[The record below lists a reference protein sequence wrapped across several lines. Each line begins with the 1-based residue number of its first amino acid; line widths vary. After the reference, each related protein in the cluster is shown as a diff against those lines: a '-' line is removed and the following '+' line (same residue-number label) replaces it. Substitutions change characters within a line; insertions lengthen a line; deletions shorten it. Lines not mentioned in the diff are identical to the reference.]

1 MRSINERSRNLGKAK
16 TLQVS
21 PHAATAFKA
30 KLSSPKLVSV
40 GGVTDPNKLKL
51 KLTIDRKFKE
61 AMINKAVNMDCSS
74 SVTTPATSDTNTFYV
89 EDQPMRRVSGNNPQL
104 VSIAAVAASPT
115 NEVTTRTVPVSTS
128 AIHAITAAAA
138 IVKTEPQTQHTMTV
152 PTTVH
157 SIAEQIVL
165 GGRQQQQKIET
176 TTTTTVATADELCSL
191 ITASEATSHAVAEDD
206 DGLPRNHNNNNL
218 DLPPVGK
225 AADLDLDLKVMKT
238 ETGSSNNSNSSMAP
252 FDRLDGLS
260 ELLMANGST
269 GDLNLDA
276 LDPIDTWESGSSSS
290 GGSVGSHFEFACTQ
304 DEVSDMLSDIG
315 VSETDWVDNLIA
327 I

>member
-21 PHAATAFKA
+21 SAATAFKA

-40 GGVTDPNKLKL
+40 GGADPNKLKL

-61 AMINKAVNMDCSS
+61 AMINKAVSMDT
-74 SVTTPATSDTNTFYV
+74 SVTPTSDNTFYV
-89 EDQPMRRVSGNNPQL
+89 EDQLRRSSNPQL
-104 VSIAAVAASPT
+104 VSIASVAASPT
-115 NEVTTRTVPVSTS
+115 NETAVTRTVPVSTS
-128 AIHAITAAAA
+128 AIHAISAAAA

-152 PTTVH
+152 PTTSVH
-157 SIAEQIVL
+157 SIAEQLL
-165 GGRQQQQKIET
+165 GRQQKIE
-176 TTTTTVATADELCSL
+176 TTTTVATADELCSL
-191 ITASEATSHAVAEDD
+191 ITASEATSHAGED
-206 DGLPRNHNNNNL
+206 DGLPLNHNNNNL

-225 AADLDLDLKVMKT
+225 TDLDLKVMKT
-238 ETGSSNNSNSSMAP
+238 ETGSSNSNSSMA

>member
-1 MRSINERSRNLGKAK
+1 MR
-16 TLQVS
+16 
-21 PHAATAFKA
+21 HA
-30 KLSSPKLVSV
+30 
-40 GGVTDPNKLKL
+40 G
-51 KLTIDRKFKE
+51 
-61 AMINKAVNMDCSS
+61 
-74 SVTTPATSDTNTFYV
+74 
-89 EDQPMRRVSGNNPQL
+89 
-104 VSIAAVAASPT
+104 
-115 NEVTTRTVPVSTS
+115 
-128 AIHAITAAAA
+128 
-138 IVKTEPQTQHTMTV
+138 
-152 PTTVH
+152 
-157 SIAEQIVL
+157 
-165 GGRQQQQKIET
+165 
-176 TTTTTVATADELCSL
+176 
-191 ITASEATSHAVAEDD
+191 EDD
-206 DGLPRNHNNNNL
+206 GSGLPVRNHNNNNL

-225 AADLDLDLKVMKT
+225 AGADLDLDLKVMKT
-238 ETGSSNNSNSSMAP
+238 ETGSSNSSMA

>member
-1 MRSINERSRNLGKAK
+1 
-16 TLQVS
+16 
-21 PHAATAFKA
+21 
-30 KLSSPKLVSV
+30 
-40 GGVTDPNKLKL
+40 
-51 KLTIDRKFKE
+51 
-61 AMINKAVNMDCSS
+61 MDT
-74 SVTTPATSDTNTFYV
+74 SVTPTSDNTFYV
-89 EDQPMRRVSGNNPQL
+89 EDQLRRSSNPQL
-104 VSIAAVAASPT
+104 VSIASVAASPT
-115 NEVTTRTVPVSTS
+115 NETAVTRTVPVSTS
-128 AIHAITAAAA
+128 AIHAISAAAAA

-152 PTTVH
+152 PTTSVH
-157 SIAEQIVL
+157 SIAEQLL
-165 GGRQQQQKIET
+165 GRQQKIE
-176 TTTTTVATADELCSL
+176 TTTTVATADELCSL
-191 ITASEATSHAVAEDD
+191 ITASEATSHAGED
-206 DGLPRNHNNNNL
+206 DGLPLNHNNNNL

-225 AADLDLDLKVMKT
+225 TDLDLKVMKT
-238 ETGSSNNSNSSMAP
+238 ETGSSNSNSSMA

>member
-1 MRSINERSRNLGKAK
+1 
-16 TLQVS
+16 
-21 PHAATAFKA
+21 
-30 KLSSPKLVSV
+30 
-40 GGVTDPNKLKL
+40 
-51 KLTIDRKFKE
+51 
-61 AMINKAVNMDCSS
+61 
-74 SVTTPATSDTNTFYV
+74 
-89 EDQPMRRVSGNNPQL
+89 MRRVSGNNPQL

-128 AIHAITAAAA
+128 AIHAITAAA

>member
-1 MRSINERSRNLGKAK
+1 MGKAK

-74 SVTTPATSDTNTFYV
+74 SVTTPTSDTNTFYV

-138 IVKTEPQTQHTMTV
+138 IVKTEPQTQHTMTM

-176 TTTTTVATADELCSL
+176 TQGVT
-191 ITASEATSHAVAEDD
+191 
-206 DGLPRNHNNNNL
+206 
-218 DLPPVGK
+218 
-225 AADLDLDLKVMKT
+225 
-238 ETGSSNNSNSSMAP
+238 
-252 FDRLDGLS
+252 
-260 ELLMANGST
+260 ELL
-269 GDLNLDA
+269 
-276 LDPIDTWESGSSSS
+276 
-290 GGSVGSHFEFACTQ
+290 
-304 DEVSDMLSDIG
+304 
-315 VSETDWVDNLIA
+315 
-327 I
+327 